1 MVRQTIRIPEEL
13 ADKLRWLS
21 FKTRR
26 SQNDI
31 LVEALE
37 KALAD
42 VEVPKEVSR

>member
-21 FKTRR
+21 FKTRK

-31 LVEALE
+31 LIEALA
-37 KALAD
+37 KALED
-42 VEVPKEVSR
+42 VKVPKEEQE